1 MCIITFFLYNKNAI
15 VFDFTVYGCKMIKM
29 TAINTSILMDGLRTD
44 EIDGNYV
51 QVFVINI
58 YSAFRSCFFFLFCE
72 ITFAKIWSVW
82 NLIFFLNIFWFV
94 KKKSHYHIHRQSNKY
109 TTAQLGKYKKKLII
123 SSIIKIFWR

>member
-29 TAINTSILMDGLRTD
+29 TAINNSILRDGLD

-58 YSAFRSCFFFLFCE
+58 YSAFRSCCFFFF
-72 ITFAKIWSVW
+72 
-82 NLIFFLNIFWFV
+82 FV
-94 KKKSHYHIHRQSNKY
+94 KLLLQKY
-109 TTAQLGKYKKKLII
+109 GLFEI
-123 SSIIKIFWR
+123 

>member
-1 MCIITFFLYNKNAI
+1 MYYNFFLYNKNAI

-72 ITFAKIWSVW
+72 ITFAKMVRLKF
-82 NLIFFLNIFWFV
+82 NFLLKYFDLL
-94 KKKSHYHIHRQSNKY
+94 KKSHYHIHRQSNKY

-123 SSIIKIFWR
+123 SSIIKIF

>member
-29 TAINTSILMDGLRTD
+29 TALNNSILRDGLRTD

-58 YSAFRSCFFFLFCE
+58 YSAFRSCLFFF
-72 ITFAKIWSVW
+72 
-82 NLIFFLNIFWFV
+82 FV
-94 KKKSHYHIHRQSNKY
+94 KLLLQKY
-109 TTAQLGKYKKKLII
+109 GLFEI
-123 SSIIKIFWR
+123 

>member
-1 MCIITFFLYNKNAI
+1 MHLSPLLTILVTFTFYKTDMCIITFFLYNKNAI

-58 YSAFRSCFFFLFCE
+58 YSAFRSCFFFF
-72 ITFAKIWSVW
+72 
-82 NLIFFLNIFWFV
+82 FV
-94 KKKSHYHIHRQSNKY
+94 KLLLQKY
-109 TTAQLGKYKKKLII
+109 GLFEI
-123 SSIIKIFWR
+123 